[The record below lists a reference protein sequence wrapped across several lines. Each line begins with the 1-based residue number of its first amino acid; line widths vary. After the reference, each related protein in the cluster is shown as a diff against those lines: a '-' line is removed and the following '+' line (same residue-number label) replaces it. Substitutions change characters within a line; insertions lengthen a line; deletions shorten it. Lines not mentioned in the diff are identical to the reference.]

1 MIMTGNRQDLP
12 VQARMAVLPQL
23 RHWVLWPVIAAALT
37 LASGLVLVRVRG
49 LTAAELGVDQSLS
62 RDHSPV
68 FAFLA
73 LAVDTVFSPAGGV
86 IMIGLLCL
94 FLLLVRR
101 SPVNAVATGA
111 VASAGW
117 LSAEL
122 FKVLVARHRPPPDSL
137 SDPLLPEPGTG
148 SFPSGHTALA
158 VSLAIA
164 VFLLA
169 RGTRWQWPALAGG
182 TVVAAG
188 VAASRVYLGVHY
200 PSDVA
205 ASFLAAGAAIA
216 FFTGLWNRYGL
227 AVLTRIPLLKRLG
240 PIPRPEPLAGAGGKH
255 SSSWRKNGKMGRHG

>member
-1 MIMTGNRQDLP
+1 MFTTGSRKDLP
-12 VQARMAVLPQL
+12 AQARMAVLPQL
-23 RHWVLWPVIAAALT
+23 RHWVLWPAITAALA

-49 LTAAELGVDQSLS
+49 LTATELGVDQALS

-68 FAFLA
+68 FTFLA
-73 LAVDTVFSPAGGV
+73 LAIAKVFSPAGGI

-117 LSAEL
+117 LSAEV
-122 FKVLVARHRPPPDSL
+122 FKVLVARHRPAPASL
-137 SDPLLPEPGTG
+137 FDPLLPEPGSG

-158 VSLAIA
+158 VSLAIT

-169 RGTRWQWPALAGG
+169 RGTRWHWPALTGG
-182 TVVAAG
+182 AVTAAAVA
-188 VAASRVYLGVHY
+188 VSRVYLGVHY

-205 ASFLAAGAAIA
+205 ASFLVSGAAIA
-216 FFTGLWNRYGL
+216 FFAGLWNRSGL
-227 AVLTRIPLLKRLG
+227 AVLARIPLLQRLG
-240 PIPRPEPLAGAGGKH
+240 PIPPPQTRAGGKH
-255 SSSWRKNGKMGRHG
+255 QSYRPTSGKMGQHG